1 MSAKL
6 AKLTCTL
13 MLAIVVL
20 VSAEAGPIGG
30 SPASTPEDPVLRAMK
45 IELERSKSQLKL
57 EQMAAPYYIDYQVVD
72 MEGCI
77 AEAAYGALRS
87 NLRVRLRFLRVVIRV
102 GDYKQDSY
110 FGQGEG
116 TFDFAPL
123 DDDELALRNYLW
135 LATDR
140 AYKSATESLAAKQAQ
155 LKQLKVDQPMDDFA
169 HADPVQH
176 LQPLAKLDADAT
188 PWLKTIQEAT
198 ALYKTDPQV
207 QSMTSSIDFHTVN
220 RYFVNSEGST
230 VRTGETSYQVL
241 LAASTQAS
249 DGMQLDQS
257 AAYAV
262 NDLQDLPTTEKL
274 LARATEMISTL
285 KNLRAAPLADEEYR
299 GPVLFSGH
307 AASTVFADLVGQN
320 IRGLRPNLGQPAR
333 TRGAFASSYKSRV
346 LPDFLSVVDDPTLAS
361 YDGKPLLG
369 HYEVD
374 DEGVKAVRVL
384 AVEKGK
390 LVNYL
395 LGRQPIRDFPS
406 SNGHGRARLP
416 ASPPEP
422 SLGNLIV
429 TASERVPRD
438 ELKKKL
444 IELCQQREQP
454 YGYYVEALSGLRDP
468 RLLYRVWAKDGHEEL
483 IRGAVFADLD
493 VRSLRNDLV
502 AAGDDVYVG
511 NRAQNIPHSI
521 VNPSILFDEL
531 EVKRAD
537 RNKSTLPE
545 YPAPPLTPA
554 E

>member
-1 MSAKL
+1 
-6 AKLTCTL
+6 
-13 MLAIVVL
+13 
-20 VSAEAGPIGG
+20 
-30 SPASTPEDPVLRAMK
+30 
-45 IELERSKSQLKL
+45 
-57 EQMAAPYYIDYQVVD
+57 
-72 MEGCI
+72 
-77 AEAAYGALRS
+77 
-87 NLRVRLRFLRVVIRV
+87 
-102 GDYKQDSY
+102 
-110 FGQGEG
+110 
-116 TFDFAPL
+116 
-123 DDDELALRNYLW
+123 
-135 LATDR
+135 
-140 AYKSATESLAAKQAQ
+140 
-155 LKQLKVDQPMDDFA
+155 
-169 HADPVQH
+169 
-176 LQPLAKLDADAT
+176 
-188 PWLKTIQEAT
+188 
-198 ALYKTDPQV
+198 
-207 QSMTSSIDFHTVN
+207 
-220 RYFVNSEGST
+220 
-230 VRTGETSYQVL
+230 
-241 LAASTQAS
+241 
-249 DGMQLDQS
+249 
-257 AAYAV
+257 
-262 NDLQDLPTTEKL
+262 
-274 LARATEMISTL
+274 L

>member
-1 MSAKL
+1 
-6 AKLTCTL
+6 
-13 MLAIVVL
+13 
-20 VSAEAGPIGG
+20 
-30 SPASTPEDPVLRAMK
+30 
-45 IELERSKSQLKL
+45 
-57 EQMAAPYYIDYQVVD
+57 
-72 MEGCI
+72 
-77 AEAAYGALRS
+77 
-87 NLRVRLRFLRVVIRV
+87 
-102 GDYKQDSY
+102 
-110 FGQGEG
+110 
-116 TFDFAPL
+116 
-123 DDDELALRNYLW
+123 
-135 LATDR
+135 
-140 AYKSATESLAAKQAQ
+140 
-155 LKQLKVDQPMDDFA
+155 
-169 HADPVQH
+169 
-176 LQPLAKLDADAT
+176 
-188 PWLKTIQEAT
+188 
-198 ALYKTDPQV
+198 
-207 QSMTSSIDFHTVN
+207 
-220 RYFVNSEGST
+220 
-230 VRTGETSYQVL
+230 
-241 LAASTQAS
+241 
-249 DGMQLDQS
+249 
-257 AAYAV
+257 
-262 NDLQDLPTTEKL
+262 
-274 LARATEMISTL
+274 
-285 KNLRAAPLADEEYR
+285 
-299 GPVLFSGH
+299 
-307 AASTVFADLVGQN
+307 
-320 IRGLRPNLGQPAR
+320 LGQPAR